1 MLLAPPVGV
10 VVINHDHRGFVERAI
25 LSVARQTA
33 RDLQVVVIDDA
44 STDGSEAV
52 IRACLERLDDP
63 RFSFVRL
70 EANVGQTAALARGL
84 AHLDAPFVAIL
95 DSDDAWHE
103 TFVARHLEAHLNA
116 DFPVALTYCDSH
128 VVDAHDRL
136 LVGTA
141 WWFDVGEPGHWTGRD
156 IDPALCPTL
165 DAATGTL
172 SWPDRPRLTFHPQ
185 WSRDSATNTMSSMM
199 FRRDFV
205 DLVMV
210 PECAQLRLYA
220 DFYLATFACLMT
232 GSIAIHQPLYA
243 YRKHAAN
250 RHSNA
255 PVPGGTYNSS
265 THDWATIR
273 DGVLRLV
280 QSVLLDRAPTFRAT
294 FGTHRY
300 AEAEAALA
308 SVIGWANGWHFARHF
323 PPYALGRLVNGVV
336 GSGLV
341 RRLGL
346 RGRA

>member
-10 VVINHDHRGFVERAI
+10 VVINHDHRAFLERAI
-25 LSVARQTA
+25 LSVARQTV
-33 RDLQVVVIDDA
+33 RDLQVVVVDDA
-44 STDGSEAV
+44 STDGSESV

-136 LVGTA
+136 LAGTA

-172 SWPDRPRLTFHPQ
+172 SWPA
-185 WSRDSATNTMSSMM
+185 ATC
-199 FRRDFV
+199 
-205 DLVMV
+205 
-210 PECAQLRLYA
+210 PA
-220 DFYLATFACLMT
+220 
-232 GSIAIHQPLYA
+232 AIDV
-243 YRKHAAN
+243 
-250 RHSNA
+250 S
-255 PVPGGTYNSS
+255 
-265 THDWATIR
+265 
-273 DGVLRLV
+273 
-280 QSVLLDRAPTFRAT
+280 DRAAPIMVT
-294 FGTHRY
+294 
-300 AEAEAALA
+300 
-308 SVIGWANGWHFARHF
+308 SAR
-323 PPYALGRLVNGVV
+323 
-336 GSGLV
+336 
-341 RRLGL
+341 
-346 RGRA
+346 